1 MREERLKKLIEHWA
15 EHNDEHKTRFEE
27 SSREAS
33 EMGLN
38 IASENLKIAAKR
50 ATEVSRHLR
59 EALKE
64 FE

>member
-1 MREERLKKLIEHWA
+1 MGEERLKKLIQHWA
-15 EHNDEHKTRFEE
+15 EHNDEHRTRFEE
-27 SSREAS
+27 SAKEAL

-50 ATEVSRHLR
+50 ATEVSRYLR

>member
-15 EHNDEHKTRFEE
+15 EHNDEHRTRFEDAA
-27 SSREAS
+27 REAS
-33 EMGLN
+33 EIGLN
-38 IASENLKIAAKR
+38 IVSENLKTAAKK
-50 ATEVSRHLR
+50 AKEVSRHLR